1 MKRLWFLLF
10 SWLHIFSYI
19 LSKSASWVLREN
31 NYFITF
37 AKIGNY
43 VKLKQLKYGKKE
55 SPQQ

>member
-1 MKRLWFLLF
+1 MVFLQF
-10 SWLHIFSYI
+10 SWFHIFSYI